1 MWAVFFWLV
10 GLVFLFFCFL
20 FRGGVYARS
29 SLLHRLVSSC
39 GELGGGGGLLYLRCV
54 GFLIAVASVVSEHGL
69 SSGHTWAWLLL
80 GLGDLPR
87 PGIERM
93 SPALAGG

>member
-39 GELGGGGGLLYLRCV
+39 GELGG
-54 GFLIAVASVVSEHGL
+54 AVVYSICRALAFSL
-69 SSGHTWAWLLL
+69 QWLLL
-80 GLGDLPR
+80 FRRMGSVVVTRGLGC
-87 PGIERM
+87 
-93 SPALAGG
+93 S

>member
-1 MWAVFFWLV
+1 ML
-10 GLVFLFFCFL
+10 GLRCCT
-20 FRGGVYARS
+20 GS
-29 SLLHRLVSSC
+29 SLVVGSW
-39 GELGGGGGLLYLRCV
+39 GGGGLLYLPCV